1 MSRPRLSLAL
11 SWNDAVRYLL
21 DTNVC
26 VDFLNGR
33 FPRVA
38 KKLLGLPPDAVGV
51 SAIAVAELR
60 YGASKSARPTE
71 NHRRLDL
78 LLEDLRALEF
88 DSAAGAAYGRL
99 RAALEARGTPI
110 GPHDMLIAA
119 QAIAHDL
126 VLVSADVAEFE
137 RVEGLQLEDW
147 RG

>member
-1 MSRPRLSLAL
+1 M
-11 SWNDAVRYLL
+11 RYLL
-21 DTNVC
+21 DINVC

-38 KKLLGLPPDAVGV
+38 TKLLGLPPDAVGV

-60 YGASKSARPTE
+60 YGACKSARPLE

-78 LLEDLRALEF
+78 LLEDLRELEF
-88 DSAAGAAYGRL
+88 DSAASAAYGRL

-119 QAIAHDL
+119 QAIAHEL
-126 VLVSADVAEFE
+126 VLVSADVSEFA
-137 RVEGLQLEDW
+137 RVEKLQLEDW
-147 RG
+147 RS